1 MKELAATL
9 KTQYE
14 NATTYQRNQLTV
26 AEKKQYEAIQT
37 LYGTDGSTLPAAGT
51 ATLKFTYQLPEGVDA
66 DALNFKTFT
75 AANSSLN
82 SFSDHASVSGYAVM
96 PLQWAVAEKLV
107 NGSNGKLM
115 PTGNA
120 SRAQVA
126 AILHR
131 FAENVA
137 KTTK

>member
-1 MKELAATL
+1 MTWAADNGIVNGTSTTTFSPNANVTREQMAAIL
-9 KTQYE
+9 YRYTQY
-14 NATTYQRNQLTV
+14 
-26 AEKKQYEAIQT
+26 KQY
-37 LYGTDGSTLPAAGT
+37 
-51 ATLKFTYQLPEGVDA
+51 
-66 DALNFKTFT
+66 NT

>member
-1 MKELAATL
+1 MTWAADNGIVNGTSTSTFSPNVNVTREQMAASL
-9 KTQYE
+9 YRYAQH
-14 NATTYQRNQLTV
+14 
-26 AEKKQYEAIQT
+26 KKY
-37 LYGTDGSTLPAAGT
+37 
-51 ATLKFTYQLPEGVDA
+51 
-66 DALNFKTFT
+66 NT
-75 AANSSLN
+75 AASSSLN
-82 SFSDHASVSGYAVM
+82 SFSDHTSVSGYAEAS
-96 PLQWAVAEKLV
+96 LQWSVAEKLV